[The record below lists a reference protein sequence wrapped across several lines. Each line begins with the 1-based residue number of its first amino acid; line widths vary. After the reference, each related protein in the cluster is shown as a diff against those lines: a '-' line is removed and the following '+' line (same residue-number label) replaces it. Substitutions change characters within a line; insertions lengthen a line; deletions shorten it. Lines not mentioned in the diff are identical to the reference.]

1 MLSAV
6 VVSVV
11 NEQTGV
17 GFYWLAKQKS
27 LTRQL
32 TSSGRSGNASASART
47 KSGQCEHGFPTEI
60 AVIGGVR
67 AVLRE

>member
-11 NEQTGV
+11 NEQPGA

-27 LTRQL
+27 LMPQD
-32 TSSGRSGNASASART
+32 ASTQEQRAFWERERERAY
-47 KSGQCEHGFPTEI
+47 EVW
-60 AVIGGVR
+60 AV
-67 AVLRE
+67 